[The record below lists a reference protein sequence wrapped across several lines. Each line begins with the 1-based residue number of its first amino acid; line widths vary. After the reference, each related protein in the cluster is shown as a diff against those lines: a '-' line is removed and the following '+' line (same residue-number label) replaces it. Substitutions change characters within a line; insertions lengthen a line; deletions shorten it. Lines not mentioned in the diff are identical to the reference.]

1 MRYAAYMENRFKTM
15 DELGSFLGFKTF
27 PVYKDAKIPETPDGF
42 KSATTHPLEAW
53 ANYGEQGNYGVAAG
67 EASNI
72 TVLDFDGPEGL
83 ATLQELSTK
92 SGYDLSSYT
101 FSVSTPGGG
110 KHLYFKHTPNVK
122 TTVKLL
128 TNLDIR
134 NDGSYVVG
142 PGSTIGEKT
151 YELGDELE
159 IKPMPPTLTN
169 ILLEAARRPSIASTK
184 NSEGLVPEGGRNHY
198 LTQLAGSMR
207 RKGMSPEAMEAAL
220 LVENEQRLEEPLPEW
235 EVRRIASSVGRYAP
249 SDDAAETSPSSSPQ
263 ATSRGAAAAA
273 DAFKQ
278 AGRLVRA
285 SEYTDSMTAYL
296 KNKDL
301 VKGRPT
307 GFDGLD
313 RLLGGG
319 KRLGEV
325 TCWHAE
331 AKTGKNTL
339 WHYLMYLQLELGV
352 PQAYASRELSPDTE
366 VVPNLMSVSFG
377 ENSWLVDMTE
387 DKAAQYKSKVNEWP
401 LFFTEGYGYFPLEAI
416 VEWVQQGKAA
426 GIEYYWFDHLH
437 YMLEDPEDHKA
448 ASKLIKE
455 LKTLAKQQ
463 NIHID
468 IIIQPNKLSDGQKL
482 SLNSIKGGAAM
493 GQAIDNLIILERVKQ
508 TDVKNISKL
517 TLEVGRSKLCRT
529 GSIYLAFDLDSTRFA
544 ETEAMDERS
553 VITREADDG
562 IDRPRIQ
569 ERPEHSPEAAVK
581 YVERL
586 MKGSLGYNNMAD
598 KQLKS

>member
-1 MRYAAYMENRFKTM
+1 MENRFQTM
-15 DELGSFLGFKTF
+15 GTLGDMGLKTF

-42 KSATTHPLEAW
+42 KSASRSPAQW
-53 ANYGEQGNYGVAAG
+53 QSYGAEGNYGVEAG

-83 ATLQELSTK
+83 ATLKELSTR
-92 SGYDLSSYT
+92 SGYDLSQYT

-110 KHLYFKHTPNVK
+110 KHLYFRHTPNVK

-128 TNLDIR
+128 NNLDIR

-142 PGSTIGEKT
+142 PGSSINGKT
-151 YELGDELE
+151 YELGEELE
-159 IKPMPPTLTN
+159 IKPMPPTLTS
-169 ILLEAARRPSIASTK
+169 ILLEAQGKPRERVQAGS
-184 NSEGLVPEGGRNHY
+184 GDLVPEGGRNHY

-207 RKGMSPEAMEAAL
+207 RRGMSAESIEAAL
-220 LVENEQRLEEPLPEW
+220 MVENDTRLESPLPDW
-235 EVRRIASSVGRYAP
+235 EVRRIAASVGRYAP
-249 SDDAAETSPSSSPQ
+249 SDDAAAATSPTPP
-263 ATSRGAAAAA
+263 SRSQGQAA
-273 DAFKQ
+273 DALKQ
-278 AGRLVRA
+278 AGRLVKA
-285 SEYTDSMTAYL
+285 SDFTSSMTTYL

-366 VVPNLMSVSFG
+366 VIPNLMSVSFG
-377 ENSWLVDMTE
+377 ENSWLADMTDE
-387 DKAAQYKSKVNEWP
+387 RVTSYAAKVGEWP

-416 VEWVQQGKAA
+416 VEWVTQGKAA
-426 GIEYYWFDHLH
+426 GIEYFWFDHLH

-529 GSIYLAFDLDSTRFA
+529 GSIYLAFDIESTRFA
-544 ETEAMDERS
+544 ETEAQEPDS
-553 VITREADDG
+553 QTTTRLADDG
-562 IDRPRIQ
+562 I
-569 ERPEHSPEAAVK
+569 ERPKQPEHDPGQAVR

-586 MKGSLGYNNMAD
+586 IKGSLGYQNMAD
-598 KQLKS
+598 KQIKN